1 MKVRGKVNKMRM
13 CMCMRIYIYMLQ
25 IHKIYIYSLLTFFVM
40 IYEVKICTF
49 VAILLKKISHLSL
62 SNQMFKNA
70 AVMLNGFI
78 HVCTYQSHFLEK
90 GACPPHS

>member
-1 MKVRGKVNKMRM
+1 
-13 CMCMRIYIYMLQ
+13 
-25 IHKIYIYSLLTFFVM
+25 M

-90 GACPPHS
+90 GARPPHS